1 MLKNLIFD
9 YRYQLALHAT
19 VFIWGFTGILGKLI
33 EIPYYSIV
41 WYRMLIAALG
51 LAVYAFSTK
60 AQLKI
65 PIKKALVFLFVG
77 FIVAAHWSTF
87 FQALKLSNVS
97 VVLTTLA
104 SASLFVALLEP
115 IFFKRKLIYYE
126 LLFGFAVIVGLS
138 LIFNFENQFALGIIL
153 ALSSAFLA
161 ALFSTI
167 NGLLVRDNK
176 ARIITFYEMVG
187 GVIGISIYTMLFEVP
202 TIKDFS
208 PGVNDIIYLLI
219 LGLVC
224 TAVAFVVSVE
234 VMKELSPFTVS
245 ISINMEPIYAIIL
258 ALIFFGD
265 SEKMTPGF
273 YLGALIIF
281 STVLGNAA
289 LKSIHRR
296 RKKRAEVT

>member
-1 MLKNLIFD
+1 MFKKFIID
-9 YRYQLALHAT
+9 YRYQIALHAT

-33 EIPYYSIV
+33 EVPYYSIV
-41 WYRMLIAALG
+41 WYRMLIAAFG
-51 LAVYAFSTK
+51 IAMYAISTK

-65 PIKKALVFLFVG
+65 SFKKALIFIFVG

-87 FQALKLSNVS
+87 FQALKVSNVS

-104 SASLFVALLEP
+104 SASLFVAILEP
-115 IFFKRKLIYYE
+115 IFFKRKLILYE
-126 LLFGFAVIVGLS
+126 LLFGLAVIVGLS
-138 LIFNFENQFALGIIL
+138 LIFNFESQYALGILL

-167 NGLLVRDNK
+167 NGLLIRENK
-176 ARIITFYEMVG
+176 SRIITFYEMVG
-187 GVIGISIYTMLFEVP
+187 GVIGISIYTLLFESP
-202 TIKDFS
+202 TITDFS
-208 PGVNDIIYLLI
+208 PGINDIIYLLI

-245 ISINMEPIYAIIL
+245 ISINMEPIYAIVL
-258 ALIFFGD
+258 ALIFFGE
-265 SEKMTPGF
+265 SEQMTPGF

-281 STVLGNAA
+281 STVLGNSA
-289 LKSIHRR
+289 LKSIQKRR
-296 RKKRAEVT
+296 RKKKETQ